1 MMQNCGK
8 NSSRHII
15 HVDMDAFYASVE
27 QRDDPQLR
35 GKPVIVGGEP
45 RGRGVVA
52 ACSYEARQ
60 FGIHSAMS
68 SSRAYRLC
76 PEAIFAKP
84 RFDVYKATSDQIMD
98 IFQSYTELVEP
109 LSLDEA
115 FIDVTDLVDEKRS
128 AVDIAMEIKQKIEE
142 DTDLTASAGVSFNKF
157 LAKVAS
163 GLNKPDGLTVV
174 PPEEADEFIDGLPIR
189 KFYGVGEVTEKRMID
204 HGIIQGSDL
213 KKYSKPELVRMFGR
227 HGAYY
232 YDISHCL
239 YDSPVIPFR
248 ERKSIGSERTLHE
261 DIDDKSEMLNILSST
276 AERLEKLM
284 KKRDL
289 KGRTIT
295 LKLRY
300 FDFCRITRSI
310 TVNDPV
316 SDSISIMKHIPEL
329 LERTQAGRL
338 KVRLLGIAI
347 SNLVNVDL
355 NRNGFR
361 QLKLDYFV

>member
-1 MMQNCGK
+1 
-8 NSSRHII
+8 
-15 HVDMDAFYASVE
+15 MDAFYASVE

-76 PEAIFAKP
+76 PEAIFSKP
-84 RFDVYKATSDQIMD
+84 RFDVYKSTSDQIME
-98 IFQSYTELVEP
+98 IFNSYTELVEP

-115 FIDVTDLVDEKRS
+115 FLDVTDLIDVRRS
-128 AVDIAMEIKQKIEE
+128 AVDIAMEIKHRIKEE
-142 DTDLTASAGVSFNKF
+142 TDLTASAGVSFNKF
-157 LAKVAS
+157 LAKVGS
-163 GLNKPDGLTVV
+163 GMNKPDGLTIVSIDK
-174 PPEEADEFIDGLPIR
+174 ADEFIDDLPIR

-204 HGIIQGSDL
+204 HGILKGSDL

-248 ERKSIGSERTLHE
+248 ERRSIGSERTLSE
-261 DIDDKSEMLNILSST
+261 DIDDKGEMMNILSST

-310 TVNDPV
+310 TVKDPV
-316 SDSISIMKHIPEL
+316 CDSNSIMRYIPEL

-355 NRNGFR
+355 DRNGFR
-361 QLKLDYFV
+361 QLKLDFFI

>member
-1 MMQNCGK
+1 MGPK
-8 NSSRHII
+8 DSRERHVI

-27 QRDDPQLR
+27 QRDDPQLK

-68 SSRAYRLC
+68 SSMAYRLC
-76 PEAIFAKP
+76 PEAIFVHP
-84 RFDVYKATSDQIMD
+84 RFDAYKEVSNTIMD
-98 IFQSYTELVEP
+98 IFNSYTDVVEP

-115 FIDVTDLVDEKRS
+115 FIDVTDLVDEDRT
-128 AVDIAMEIKQKIEE
+128 AENIASEIKERIFQQ
-142 DTDLTASAGVSFNKF
+142 TGLTASAGVSFNKF

-163 GLNKPDGLTVV
+163 GMNKPDGLTVV
-174 PPEEADEFIDGLPIR
+174 TKETADEFIENLPIR

-204 HGIIQGSDL
+204 HGILTGRDL
-213 KKYSKPELVRMFGR
+213 RKYSKPELVRMFGR

-232 YDISHCL
+232 FEIAHNL
-239 YDSPVIPFR
+239 HDSPVISFR
-248 ERKSIGSERTLHE
+248 ERKSIGSERTLNE
-261 DIDDKSEMLNILSST
+261 DIDDRDEMMKILSST
-276 AERLEKLM
+276 AEKLEKLM

-289 KGRTIT
+289 KGRTVT

-300 FDFCRITRSI
+300 FDFCRISRSM
-310 TVNDPV
+310 TVDEPV
-316 SDSISIMKHIPEL
+316 RDSASIMRCIPDL

-355 NRNGFR
+355 ERSGFK
-361 QLKLDYFV
+361 QLKLDYFI